1 MPLIAFSPSTF
12 SWKWIGTWELV
23 LIFFLPFFRFSLS
36 GAASTALLDEG
47 AADVVRVEEGDT
59 AKFKCS
65 TSPWLSGVDWFKD
78 GARLNPREH
87 KRVRYSKK
95 KGIVSVEYIESK
107 DAGQW
112 SIRPKSRPTN
122 DPAAGQLWCNF
133 TLVVQ
138 TDDDEDA
145 GLMSDQA
152 GGDDV
157 GATLEDEEGL
167 FYPEGGEEE
176 EDGLEDEEDEY
187 TGSSTPGTVE
197 LERPPFFRRIKNME
211 SVQSMV
217 KPAGSTVTYKCPAE
231 GNVVALLSFN
241 FCYGFIKN
249 KIWFALD

>member
-1 MPLIAFSPSTF
+1 VNRHLRTCSD
-12 SWKWIGTWELV
+12 
-23 LIFFLPFFRFSLS
+23 FFFLLPFFRFSLS

-65 TSPWLSGVDWFKD
+65 ASPWLSGVDWFKD

-112 SIRPKSRPTN
+112 SIRPKSRPAN

-157 GATLEDEEGL
+157 GATLEDEESL
-167 FYPEGGEEE
+167 FYPEDGEED

-231 GNVVALLSFN
+231 GNVTLLSFN
-241 FCYGFIKN
+241 CCCGFFNN
-249 KIWFALD
+249 KT